1 MIESSV
7 ISYLISRPS
16 RDVIIAG
23 WQTITHDWWENH
35 RDRFELRISILVEE
49 EINQG
54 NPSAVKLR
62 VEKILSIP
70 RLAISDEATKIAEL
84 LLSEGAIPEESE

>member
-1 MIESSV
+1 M
-7 ISYLISRPS
+7 
-16 RDVIIAG
+16 
-23 WQTITHDWWENH
+23 
-35 RDRFELRISILVEE
+35 EE

>member
-16 RDVIIAG
+16 RDVIIAV